1 MACVLAA
8 LVVVAFGCAPGRG
21 GAPAGSLRSGA
32 DAWVSTLHREHPLVG
47 RLWDVRAGTF
57 LDEAHVEAALSR
69 ADLVLLG
76 ETHDNPDHHLLESR
90 IVRALVAA
98 GRRPAVAFEMLDTQQ
113 QAAVDAALA
122 GASPS
127 ADAVAEA
134 VGWARSGWPDFS
146 LYRPVFAAAIDA
158 GLPVVAAN
166 LARPRARE
174 VASRG
179 MSALS
184 PRVREILERAGTPS
198 DEAMRSLREEMKE
211 VHCGELPE
219 SMLDPLVLMQR
230 ARDAQLAERVL
241 GAADARGT
249 VLVAGAGH
257 VRTDRGVPMYLA
269 REAPARRT
277 LAVAFLE
284 VSSGRDA
291 PSDYADEFG
300 SGPLPFDYVA
310 FTPATEREDPCRGM
324 HRRTREPD
332 PLPPTSLTSAEQ
344 VPPRP

>member
-1 MACVLAA
+1 MARLSAA
-8 LVVVAFGCAPGRG
+8 LLAVAFGCASGRG
-21 GAPAGSLRSGA
+21 GAPVGSLPSGA

-57 LDEAHVEAALSR
+57 LDQAHVESSLSR

-76 ETHDNPDHHLLESR
+76 ETHDNPDHHLLEAR
-90 IVRALVAA
+90 IVRAIVSA

-113 QAAVDAALA
+113 QAAVDAAL
-122 GASPS
+122 GSASPS
-127 ADAVAEA
+127 ADALAEA

-179 MSALS
+179 TSALS

-198 DEAMRSLREEMKE
+198 EEATRSLREEMKE

-241 GAADARGT
+241 SAADVRGAI
-249 VLVAGAGH
+249 LVAGAGH
-257 VRTDRGVPMYLA
+257 VRKDRGVPNYLA
-269 REAPARRT
+269 REAPARRA
-277 LAVAFLE
+277 LAMAFLE
-284 VSSGRDA
+284 VSPGRDA

-324 HRRTREPD
+324 HRHEKEPE
-332 PLPPTSLTSAEQ
+332 PLPTTSLTSAEQ
-344 VPPRP
+344 PPPRP